1 MRFRSILACVGA
13 TLFCL
18 RLIAGSDSETASLRT
33 AAEGGDSSAQYSL
46 ALRYEAGEGISKNQ
60 TEAAHWFRSAAMQ
73 GHAESQLRLV
83 AYYIQGWGVLKDEI
97 ESYAWLNLAAV
108 SLEQAR
114 EIRALKDKN
123 FVSRDVRSKGQQRSR
138 ELQQEIDRLRK
149 SPRR

>member
-1 MRFRSILACVGA
+1 
-13 TLFCL
+13 
-18 RLIAGSDSETASLRT
+18 
-33 AAEGGDSSAQYSL
+33 L

-83 AYYIQGWGVLKDEI
+83 AYYIQGWGVPKDEI